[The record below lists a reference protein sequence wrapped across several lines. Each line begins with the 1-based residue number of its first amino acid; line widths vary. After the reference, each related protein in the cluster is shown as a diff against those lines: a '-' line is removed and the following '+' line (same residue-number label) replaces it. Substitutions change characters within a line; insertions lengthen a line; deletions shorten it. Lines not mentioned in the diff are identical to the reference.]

1 MADGVN
7 VMDDYVSPYE
17 AEFLIKS
24 LKEIDIKDYGS
35 KE

>member
-1 MADGVN
+1 MADNIN

-17 AEFLIKS
+17 AEFLIQS